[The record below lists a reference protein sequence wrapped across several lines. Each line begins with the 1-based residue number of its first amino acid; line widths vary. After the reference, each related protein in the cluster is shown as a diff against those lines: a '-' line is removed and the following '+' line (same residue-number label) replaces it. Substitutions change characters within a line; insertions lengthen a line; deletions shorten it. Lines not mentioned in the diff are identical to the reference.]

1 MFTKSLHHCI
11 PVDQAVKNAYN
22 LLSDDG
28 IFFAEEIYVD
38 KMNSKDIGWFYDRV
52 DLLRSAECMKSVEE
66 VLQHTSFNKNKLAQ
80 MMNPDL
86 PISERWFRPH
96 VHNDKHEHGHGHE
109 HHHGHTHEHGH
120 GHEHAQEHH
129 HVHTHSQVDSH
140 DHHHNND
147 DTIVG
152 SSAVVQAITAQFGK
166 EKLIFEDVPYF
177 YQFLVFFGYVTS
189 TMYII

>member
-52 DLLRSAECMKSVEE
+52 DLLRSADCMKSVEE

-86 PISERWFRPH
+86 PLSERWFRPH

-109 HHHGHTHEHGH
+109 HHGHTHEHGH
-120 GHEHAQEHH
+120 GHDHAQEHH
-129 HVHTHSQVDSH
+129 HGHTHSQVDNH
-140 DHHHNND
+140 EHHHNND

-189 TMYII
+189 PMYII